1 VKPRPPFFP
10 LTRRIVSG
18 AGIILWILFSA
29 APAAHSSSLQRLYVV
44 NNVSSSVSVIDL
56 ATLGTVAEVPT
67 GERPHDVNV
76 DPRGRYFYVTV
87 LFTEQSDDLLQIFDV
102 NTHALVASVVTGH
115 QPVHVVP
122 DHAGERLYVSNEAAS
137 TLSVISV
144 PEFKVIETV
153 KLKGR
158 GPHGLVLTPDG
169 RFVLTPNRRTGD
181 ISRVD
186 LARHQVDRIGLPPGA
201 KPMAM
206 GITGD
211 GKSAYV
217 TDVGLNRVHKI
228 DMAQKTVVASLPVG
242 ILPMEAPV
250 HPTRPFLYIP
260 CMGSAA
266 VYKVDL
272 DNWKVEKIIPV
283 GPGPRGIAYRADGK
297 YAYVTLSGEKP
308 KGRVAVVDTETDTVQ
323 ATFPVGEAP
332 AGIAVLFGKNQGW

>member
-1 VKPRPPFFP
+1 M
-10 LTRRIVSG
+10 VS
-18 AGIILWILFSA
+18 AIAIFLWILISA
-29 APAAHSSSLQRLYVV
+29 TPGAHSSSLERLYVV

-56 ATLGTVAEVPT
+56 ATLGAVAEVPA

-87 LFTEQSDDLLQIFDV
+87 LFTEASDDLLQIFDV
-102 NTHALVASVVTGH
+102 NTNAFVASVVTGH

-122 DHAGERLYVSNEAAS
+122 DHSGERLYVSNEAAS

-158 GPHGLVLTPDG
+158 GPHGHVLTPDG
-169 RFVLTPNRRTGD
+169 RFVLTPNLRSGD
-181 ISRVD
+181 VSRVD
-186 LARHQVDRIGLPPGA
+186 LARHQVDRIELPPGA
-201 KPMAM
+201 RPMAM

-211 GKSAYV
+211 GKVAFV
-217 TDVGLNRVHKI
+217 TDVDLNRVYKI
-228 DMAQKTVVASLPVG
+228 DVAQKTVVASLPVG
-242 ILPMEAPV
+242 KLPMQVPV

-260 CMGSAA
+260 CMGSSA
-266 VYKVDL
+266 VYKVSL
-272 DNWKVEKIIPV
+272 DDWKVEKVIPV

-308 KGRVAVVDTETDTVQ
+308 KGRVAVIDTETDTVQ
-323 ATFPVGEAP
+323 TTFPVGDGP
-332 AGIAVLFGKNQGW
+332 DGIAVLFGKNQGW